1 MPTSVRA
8 ITTRLAVDGEREFK
22 KAMSEVN
29 NTMRTLKSE
38 MELVDAQ
45 FKGQANSMEALQKKN
60 DILSKEYA
68 QQQEIVKTLEQT
80 VKDAA
85 EAYGEADSR
94 TQKYVQQ
101 LNRAKVAEINLNEEL
116 ENNKRYLD
124 EAKDSA
130 DGCAKSI
137 DGFGKEV
144 KSAADNADAGSQA
157 LAVLGDTIENTEEQ
171 TDRLPGSL
179 GDIQD
184 AIKNLRNEDGSFNLE
199 NVVSVLGTIK
209 GAVVGG
215 AIVTGIKEVADAIL
229 DIVESTEEYRGLMGK
244 LDVAFEQNGYSLAD
258 AEAAY
263 KRFYEISGDTGA
275 SVTAANNLASLG
287 LEFDQLQLLIEAVS
301 GAYVSF
307 GDSIPIDSLS
317 ESIVDT
323 VSLGKVTGS
332 LADVLNRLNL
342 SEEGVN
348 KELEAMPLNSQKL
361 LYIFSL
367 FATSALPETA
377 EAYDE
382 MAASVI
388 AMRDAQLELEA
399 SMARLG
405 ELFVPAAEKITELK
419 TTFVNAASEVL
430 EWANTA
436 LQKYQELKQARNEL
450 AQQSPVYGAFT
461 EGYEWTQKTFLEGM
475 ISQIPFLNIPYNFYK
490 GAKWLSGSHASG
502 LDRVPYDGY
511 IAELHAN
518 EAVLNAQEAALWRS
532 AARYG
537 ASGAPAVST
546 STPSPAAVQSAAR
559 RENVTIDVTLELDG
573 QTLARKQYPLM
584 QAEGRRRG
592 TPLAGKEGT

>member
-80 VKDAA
+80 VKDAT

-116 ENNKRYLD
+116 ENNKKYLD
-124 EAKDSA
+124 EARDSA

-137 DGFGKEV
+137 DAFGKEV
-144 KSAADNADAGSQA
+144 KSAADDADAGSQA

-263 KRFYEISGDTGA
+263 KRFYEITGDTGA

-332 LADVLNRLNL
+332 LADVLNRLGM

-436 LQKYQELKQARNEL
+436 LQKYQELKQARDEL

-461 EGYEWTQKTFLEGM
+461 KGYEWTQKTYLEGM
-475 ISQIPFLNIPYNFYK
+475 ISQIPFLNVPYNIYK
-490 GAKWLSGSHASG
+490 GAKWLSGSHAAG

-537 ASGAPAVST
+537 ASGAPAAS
-546 STPSPAAVQSAAR
+546 SPAPSPAAVQSAAR

>member
-1 MPTSVRA
+1 MAVRQ
-8 ITTRLAVDGEREFK
+8 ITTRLAIDGEQEYKKQLAAVNRELGNLG
-22 KAMSEVN
+22 A
-29 NTMRTLKSE
+29 E
-38 MELVDAQ
+38 MKLVDAQ
-45 FKGQANSMEALQKKN
+45 FKGQANSSEALRAKHNLLKQS
-60 DILSKEYA
+60 IE
-68 QQQEIVKTLEQT
+68 QQVGKIVSLQGAVEE
-80 VKDAA
+80 AA

-94 TQKYVQQ
+94 TDSYRRQ
-101 LNRAKVAEINLNEEL
+101 LLSAETALAKLNDELSENDKLLKEAE
-116 ENNKRYLD
+116 Y
-124 EAKDSA
+124 SA

-137 DGFGKEV
+137 DGFGKAV
-144 KSAADNADAGSQA
+144 KEAADETG
-157 LAVLGDTIENTEEQ
+157 T
-171 TDRLPGSL
+171 LPGPL
-179 GDIQD
+179 GDIQNALKD
-184 AIKNLRNEDGSFNLE
+184 LRNEDGSFNLS
-199 NVVSVLGTIK
+199 NLTGALSTIK
-209 GAVVGG
+209 GALVGG
-215 AIVTGIKEVADAIL
+215 AIVTGAKEVIDAIFE
-229 DIVESTEEYRGLMGK
+229 IVNSTEEYRESMGK

-263 KRFYEISGDTGA
+263 KRFYEITGDTGA

-332 LADVLNRLNL
+332 LADVLNRLGM
-342 SEEGVN
+342 SEEMVN

-361 LYIFSL
+361 LYIFSI

-377 EAYDE
+377 EEYDE
-382 MAASVI
+382 AAASVI
-388 AMRDAQLELEA
+388 AMRDAQLELNA
-399 SMARLG
+399 AMAELG
-405 ELFVPAAEKITELK
+405 ELLSPLASDLVQFGADVAGVAADIIEKIEYLVTKAQEAKQAIDELAER
-419 TTFVNAASEVL
+419 NAAVGVAKESL
-430 EWANTA
+430 GWI
-436 LQKYQELKQARNEL
+436 RDI
-450 AQQSPVYGAFT
+450 S
-461 EGYEWTQKTFLEGM
+461 LEGM
-475 ISQIPFLNIPYNFYK
+475 VSQIPFLNIPYNIYK
-490 GAKWLSGSHASG
+490 GAKWLSGSHAAG

-511 IAELHAN
+511 LAELHAD

-537 ASGAPAVST
+537 ASGAPSAST
-546 STPSPAAVQSAAR
+546 PAPSPATAQSAAR

>member
-1 MPTSVRA
+1 MAVRQ
-8 ITTRLAVDGEREFK
+8 ITTRLAIDGEQEYKKQLAAVNRELGNLG
-22 KAMSEVN
+22 A
-29 NTMRTLKSE
+29 E
-38 MELVDAQ
+38 MKLVDAQ
-45 FKGQANSMEALQKKN
+45 FKGQANSSEALRAKHDLLKQS
-60 DILSKEYA
+60 IE
-68 QQQEIVKTLEQT
+68 QQVGKIVSLQGAVEE
-80 VKDAA
+80 AA

-94 TQKYVQQ
+94 TDSYRRQ
-101 LNRAKVAEINLNEEL
+101 LLSAETALAKLNDEL
-116 ENNKRYLD
+116 VENEKYLD
-124 EAKDSA
+124 EAEQSA

-137 DGFGKEV
+137 DGYGKAV
-144 KSAADNADAGSQA
+144 KDAAGKTDDLDDGLGGIGGA
-157 LAVLGDTIENTEEQ
+157 LK
-171 TDRLPGSL
+171 S
-179 GDIQD
+179 
-184 AIKNLRNEDGSFNLE
+184 LRNEDGSFNLS
-199 NVVSVLGTIK
+199 NLTGALSTVK
-209 GAVVGG
+209 GALVGG
-215 AIVTGIKEVADAIL
+215 AIVTGAKEVIDAIFE
-229 DIVESTEEYRGLMGK
+229 IVNSTEEYRESMGK

-263 KRFYEISGDTGA
+263 KRFYEITGDTGA

-287 LEFDQLQLLIEAVS
+287 LEFDKLQLLIEAVS

-332 LADVLNRLNL
+332 LADVLNRLGM

-377 EAYDE
+377 KEYDE
-382 MAASVI
+382 AAASVI
-388 AMRDAQLELEA
+388 AMRDAQLELNA
-399 SMARLG
+399 AMAELG
-405 ELFVPAAEKITELK
+405 ELLSPLASDLVQFGADVAGVAADIIEKIEYLVTKAQEAKQAIDELAER
-419 TTFVNAASEVL
+419 NAAFGVAKESL
-430 EWANTA
+430 GWI
-436 LQKYQELKQARNEL
+436 RDI
-450 AQQSPVYGAFT
+450 S
-461 EGYEWTQKTFLEGM
+461 LEGM
-475 ISQIPFLNIPYNFYK
+475 ISQIPFLNIPYNIYK
-490 GAKWLSGSHASG
+490 GAKWLSGSHAAG

-511 IAELHAN
+511 LAELHAD

-532 AARYG
+532 VGR
-537 ASGAPAVST
+537 SGARTLPPAYIPA
-546 STPSPAAVQSAAR
+546 PSPATAQSAAR